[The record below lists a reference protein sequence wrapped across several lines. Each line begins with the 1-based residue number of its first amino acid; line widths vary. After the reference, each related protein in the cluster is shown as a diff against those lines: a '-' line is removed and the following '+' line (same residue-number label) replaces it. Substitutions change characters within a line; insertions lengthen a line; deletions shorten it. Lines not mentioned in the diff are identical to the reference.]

1 MTFKSIDLQMSIP
14 RTQEASGI
22 HSQQLQRAANE
33 QAMLAGDSQK
43 QAVKERQMSTGI
55 EEATGQTIRDR
66 EAGKQGGGQS
76 RERRK
81 DSKSAEEAAPAKEHP
96 YKGKHIDI
104 SF

>member
-14 RTQEASGI
+14 RTQEASGY
-22 HSQQLQRAANE
+22 HGQQLQRSANE
-33 QAMLAGDSQK
+33 QAMLAGDSHK

-55 EEATGQTIRDR
+55 EETSGQTIRDR
-66 EAGKQGGGQS
+66 EPGKQGGGQS
-76 RERRK
+76 KERRK
-81 DSKSAEEAAPAKEHP
+81 DTKAGAEAAPAKEHP